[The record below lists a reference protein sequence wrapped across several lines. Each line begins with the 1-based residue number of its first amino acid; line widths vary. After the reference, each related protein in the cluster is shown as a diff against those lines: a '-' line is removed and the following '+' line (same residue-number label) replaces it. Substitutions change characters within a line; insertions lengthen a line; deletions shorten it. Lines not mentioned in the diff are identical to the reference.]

1 MCSRRQS
8 LTVLL
13 LACSE
18 TSPSPQFQCL
28 SQYGAHVTGRFYVNI
43 EVGGGRGLEVL
54 KRMVQTM
61 LNLYRRTSP
70 FSGSRAKRKAWDTSV
85 FPHCYNPAFSACLRL
100 VVLMSD
106 LAAAVSSKRTMHAQG
121 SGLGPP
127 GHAVLGWFLVLLCVS
142 PQKFRALL
150 SRFSGPFWGR
160 RFAPENEARNRV
172 FPKNFQF
179 GGPSFGTQFW
189 SHFLA
194 LKWGDRSLN
203 AARIL
208 RTRLV

>member
-106 LAAAVSSKRTMHAQG
+106 LAASLKQAYHACT
-121 SGLGPP
+121 GL
-127 GHAVLGWFLVLLCVS
+127 WF
-142 PQKFRALL
+142 R
-150 SRFSGPFWGR
+150 
-160 RFAPENEARNRV
+160 
-172 FPKNFQF
+172 
-179 GGPSFGTQFW
+179 PSWACG
-189 SHFLA
+189 A
-194 LKWGDRSLN
+194 
-203 AARIL
+203 
-208 RTRLV
+208 RLVFSFALRVAAKMQSVAFTF